1 MIGKSN
7 KHFSDMDLAARS
19 VALAAAATIA
29 AACSADPVTGTRQ
42 LALAP
47 TSQLDFQHFLA
58 VQGTFCFDDGA
69 GGCLLF
75 VPPDPNFVG
84 WANRPNADGHELF
97 AGIDYAGLA
106 DTGGPPPE
114 LSGSVTARERDD
126 GTTEVTATIRARNA
140 NAWVI
145 DLDLNGDILGQIAGT
160 GGLGPTLFGH
170 RPRDVKDGASQALA
184 DTRFTRVYSLPGHD
198 LTEAELL
205 KDLVDPDL
213 RILTDTFLASG
224 SGTFTA
230 EGGALYDVPEGTPA
244 HLQVTQRGLLDNQ
257 HCGAD
262 NPPPGLRTCYPV
274 ENIEL
279 RAVGR

>member
-1 MIGKSN
+1 MIGKN
-7 KHFSDMDLAARS
+7 TKHFSGMDLAARI
-19 VALAAAATIA
+19 VALAAAGTIA
-29 AACSADPVTGTRQ
+29 AACGADPVTGTRQ
-42 LALAP
+42 FAQ

-58 VQGTFCFDDGA
+58 VQGTFCLDDGA

-84 WANRPNADGHELF
+84 WASRPNADGHVLF
-97 AGIDYAGLA
+97 AGIDYAGLT

-114 LSGSVTARERDD
+114 LIGSVTARERDD

-145 DLDLNGDILGQIAGT
+145 DLDLNGDIPGQIAGT

-170 RPRDVKDGASQALA
+170 RPRDVKAGASQALA
-184 DTRFTRVYSLPGHD
+184 DTRFTRVYSLPGLD

-205 KDLVDPDL
+205 KDLVEPDL
-213 RILTDTFLASG
+213 RTLTDTFDASG

-230 EGGALYDVPEGTPA
+230 DGGALYDVPEGTPA
-244 HLQVTQRGLLDNQ
+244 HLQVIQRGLQGNQ

-262 NPPPGLRTCYPV
+262 NPPPGLRTCFPV